1 MAQLK
6 SICSS
11 SEKIKNLVT
20 NNNRLHK
27 ILTGRSL
34 LEKTRSEKKPSL
46 VFFIVDLN
54 KKTKWIF
61 CWSDLFRTVQSISCM
76 LSMLLYSIRAIN
88 CIFCSGLSPPKT
100 YLEWS
105 NVPNIITIPFFF
117 SSMYAYKVFMC
128 MWYILCGKPKPPG
141 AELFL
146 LEPGLNFKRLAPAP
160 SVETNFVD
168 EVETIFEN
176 TWAYE

>member
-1 MAQLK
+1 MNILLIRPVQNSP
-6 SICSS
+6 SIVACYQCCS
-11 SEKIKNLVT
+11 
-20 NNNRLHK
+20 
-27 ILTGRSL
+27 
-34 LEKTRSEKKPSL
+34 
-46 VFFIVDLN
+46 
-54 KKTKWIF
+54 
-61 CWSDLFRTVQSISCM
+61 M
-76 LSMLLYSIRAIN
+76 RAIN
-88 CIFCSGLSPPKT
+88 CIFWSGLSPPKT

-160 SVETNFVD
+160 SGETNFVD

-176 TWAYE
+176 AWAYDKGIRWVRWDKNLITRPLTLKIFNPKPTQIENLFLSPK